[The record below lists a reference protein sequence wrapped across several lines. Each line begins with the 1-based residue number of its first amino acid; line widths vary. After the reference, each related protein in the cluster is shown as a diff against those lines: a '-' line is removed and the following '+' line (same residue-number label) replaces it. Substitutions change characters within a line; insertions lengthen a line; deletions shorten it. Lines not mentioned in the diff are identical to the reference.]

1 MNFSARNKT
10 LIWGSLIIF
19 IGLIIA
25 HFGNFWLSLPFV
37 FAFPL
42 AWYNTRGA
50 IGERL
55 TKMILLQVS
64 ALGLLLSTAW
74 LSQYPLPAIWLEGLG
89 LGLIAVIYYVIAAYA
104 IKTVA
109 LNLKNMA
116 IVFLSTASAYVFS
129 NWLTDNIFEAS
140 EALISAKRQSV
151 QLLLIL
157 LSIHIS
163 TSLAI
168 EETAE

>member
-1 MNFSARNKT
+1 MNFSSRNKT

-42 AWYNTRGA
+42 AWYNTSGA
-50 IGERL
+50 VGERIA
-55 TKMILLQVS
+55 KMILLQVV

-74 LSQYPLPAIWLEGLG
+74 LSYSPIPSMWLEGLG
-89 LGLIAVIYYVIAAYA
+89 LGLIALIYYVIAAYA
-104 IKTVA
+104 IKTVD

-116 IVFLSTASAYVFS
+116 IVFLGTALVYSFS
-129 NWLTDNIFEAS
+129 HWLTDNIFDATEPM
-140 EALISAKRQSV
+140 ISAKRQSI

-157 LSIHIS
+157 LSIHVS